1 MTAVRRCW
9 WVAVAAILHS
19 AAPADDD
26 FGVADVVTV
35 DDDSIEGV
43 LSSHRIVV
51 VAGCHSEDDC
61 EALRAELGRAA
72 KILKRVSMSGGSVAL
87 GSVALHEASTTACQ
101 ERYRLPPPGDGG
113 SASWG
118 AGTRVIIEREEREVK
133 LDDDGKAMA
142 RGLVRMLMKEV
153 VPGAAELECLPPP
166 PTTTT
171 HHTGALRHEP

>member
-1 MTAVRRCW
+1 MAVRCCCW

-19 AAPADDD
+19 GAPADDD
-26 FGVADVVTV
+26 FGVADVVSV

-51 VAGCHSEDDC
+51 VSGCHSEGDC

-87 GSVALHEASTTACQ
+87 GSVALHEASTAACQ

-113 SASWG
+113 SAGWG

-133 LDDDGKAMA
+133 LDDDGKALCWD
-142 RGLVRMLMKEV
+142 GVTLSLD
-153 VPGAAELECLPPP
+153 VPGAYLLSWLSGPA
-166 PTTTT
+166 T
-171 HHTGALRHEP
+171 

>member
-1 MTAVRRCW
+1 MMASLARAYSTQDASCW

-19 AAPADDD
+19 GAPADDD
-26 FGVADVVTV
+26 FGVADVVSV

-51 VAGCHSEDDC
+51 VSGCHSEGDC

-87 GSVALHEASTTACQ
+87 GSVALHEASTAACQ

-113 SASWG
+113 SADNDNSDNNNDDNDNRSG
-118 AGTRVIIEREEREVK
+118 ISENNDDNNSNDANARRLII
-133 LDDDGKAMA
+133 
-142 RGLVRMLMKEV
+142 
-153 VPGAAELECLPPP
+153 
-166 PTTTT
+166 TT
-171 HHTGALRHEP
+171 